1 MIAVAL
7 VVLIFHP
14 AAPATSSGAQD
25 ATPSEEV
32 ERARRAAQLAV
43 VKNPMIWCFAAS
55 YFFVKPI
62 RYALWFW
69 LPYYFATSLGYSTV
83 ETLYSSA
90 FDAGGFVGVIV
101 IGMLSDRFKR
111 LGRASMA
118 ALWLVGL
125 ALAFGAYTEWGASG
139 KLANVALLALIGA
152 LLYGPDS
159 ILCGA
164 AAMDAGGPRAAA
176 MATGFVNGIGS
187 IGPILQGLLI
197 PPFALRYGWQAMFP
211 LFVGMSLCAALA
223 LVPALFRARSLGGAQ
238 PSE

>member
-1 MIAVAL
+1 
-7 VVLIFHP
+7 
-14 AAPATSSGAQD
+14 
-25 ATPSEEV
+25 
-32 ERARRAAQLAV
+32 
-43 VKNPMIWCFAAS
+43 
-55 YFFVKPI
+55 
-62 RYALWFW
+62 
-69 LPYYFATSLGYSTV
+69 
-83 ETLYSSA
+83 
-90 FDAGGFVGVIV
+90 
-101 IGMLSDRFKR
+101 
-111 LGRASMA
+111 MA